1 MSVGGTKNDDVSI
14 KNDKS
19 SQCMFCV
26 QQEQEAGVRSLPGL
40 DITLTIDDA
49 IPILYQGSESE
60 ILGIMKI
67 YM

>member
-1 MSVGGTKNDDVSI
+1 
-14 KNDKS
+14 
-19 SQCMFCV
+19 MFC
-26 QQEQEAGVRSLPGL
+26 EQHEAGVRSLPGL

-67 YM
+67 YL

>member
-26 QQEQEAGVRSLPGL
+26 QQEAGVRSLPGL